1 MANNAFFKFFQ
12 DLVLSGTWRKLTPSA
27 RTLYPVL
34 AIHTDKN
41 FSPVWP
47 SLRRLKE
54 LSGLGNSGIA
64 SAIRSLQEN
73 GLIRVWSGK
82 HKDGNRPNVYE
93 FVFEYE
99 GCQIDLAPPRG
110 KATPGAGQGIPPQR
124 GKATPATPPTLAPSQ
139 DNLAPQK
146 GTNKKQRTKA
156 KEPTTSTTIHGDVHI
171 NIDHGPKPAVVDS
184 LRQFFTDA
192 LAREL
197 AETLDEVLKPYEVKG
212 TKSRTAWKNRIPLSR
227 WELERQA
234 NLIEGLPRHGNTA
247 AALGLMDEWA
257 VSWVAWRQGW
267 HEEWLDYQHIRKRA
281 AGLLDALAKIGKDP
295 RLAEGLSREQQ
306 ELGAFWRD
314 LLDLRNTFHHHG
326 IRPQAVVGDKKID
339 AERERVCAYWRGTLS
354 RFPEIPLTL
363 QEPRY
368 PTVLLSPMGKSP
380 GVLFSALRLAE
391 AEQKHM
397 PDLCLVVCSE
407 QSGGMIQEAAA
418 RAGYEGEVRQLRL
431 EDPFGGREEI
441 DRVVNEARPVLAL
454 SGNVL
459 VNVTGGT
466 TLMALAAGAVA
477 EEARRLARPTRR
489 FGLIDRRSHADQL
502 EAPYRVSDIFWLD
515 PREDNDG
522 DEGD

>member
-192 LAREL
+192 LAKEL
-197 AETLDEVLKPYEVKG
+197 ADKYPPDYIQEKIEITRYNHERGKVRNPAAYLRRALSQNY
-212 TKSRTAWKNRIPLSR
+212 SRPPDLTTEADRA
-227 WELERQA
+227 RQA
-234 NLIEGLPRHGNTA
+234 LA
-247 AALGLMDEWA
+247 
-257 VSWVAWRQGW
+257 Q
-267 HEEWLDYQHIRKRA
+267 EELRGVMERIRKGEITIARHRA
-281 AGLLDALAKIGKDP
+281 TGQVSLVDVPADLAYII
-295 RLAEGLSREQQ
+295 LQSR
-306 ELGAFWRD
+306 
-314 LLDLRNTFHHHG
+314 
-326 IRPQAVVGDKKID
+326 
-339 AERERVCAYWRGTLS
+339 RGT
-354 RFPEIPLTL
+354 RCINTW
-363 QEPRY
+363 
-368 PTVLLSPMGKSP
+368 
-380 GVLFSALRLAE
+380 
-391 AEQKHM
+391 
-397 PDLCLVVCSE
+397 
-407 QSGGMIQEAAA
+407 
-418 RAGYEGEVRQLRL
+418 
-431 EDPFGGREEI
+431 
-441 DRVVNEARPVLAL
+441 
-454 SGNVL
+454 
-459 VNVTGGT
+459 
-466 TLMALAAGAVA
+466 
-477 EEARRLARPTRR
+477 EEAQDYD
-489 FGLIDRRSHADQL
+489 F
-502 EAPYRVSDIFWLD
+502 E
-515 PREDNDG
+515 
-522 DEGD
+522 